1 MKKIYVITA
10 IILLMA
16 TLLTL
21 VSCKED
27 TPDPSTDSSTESST
41 PIEDSSVD
49 ESLDLSMDD
58 SSVEEG
64 SVDDSS
70 TEDSSTED
78 ITSDIPE
85 DSSEEESNPE
95 ESIPEESAPEES
107 NPSEDVSEESIP
119 SESSEEVSEEPEVS
133 EEEPKECV
141 HSYKTSVV
149 KATCKAGGYTLHK
162 CEKCGEEYKTDK
174 TEKSEHQFGEM
185 WTGLLNNILVVQ
197 CKACGAEPLS
207 NAKCEH
213 RFVVMEWYNEE
224 YDCPVYYLCEVCG
237 KIENRYDCG
246 NPVHK
251 QYKTCD
257 NPSEHANYVSKE
269 EKGCRHCGEHDCL
282 CIYTNKSEDC
292 PKYDPMKDDR
302 VICQK
307 CGKERG
313 IGLGKCTTLLMD
325 GNCIHCDA
333 FIKAGECHECP
344 YELKTEYYY
353 FDANGG
359 DLNGFPEMIEGKEGK
374 TTAVIGYPIP
384 VREGYVFLGW
394 DEKSVVSAEE
404 LELFATLVDI
414 QGLPGSVYPAGTWYA
429 VWMKK

>member
-70 TEDSSTED
+70 EEDSSTED

-85 DSSEEESNPE
+85 VSSEEESN
-95 ESIPEESAPEES
+95 PEESAPEES

-149 KATCKAGGYTLHK
+149 EATCKAGGYTLHK

-174 TEKSEHQFGEM
+174 TEKGEHQFVADE
-185 WTGLLNNILVVQ
+185 TYI
-197 CKACGAEPLS
+197 
-207 NAKCEH
+207 
-213 RFVVMEWYNEE
+213 EE
-224 YDCPVYYLCEVCG
+224 YGCPVYYDCTVCG
-237 KIENRYDCG
+237 ASENRYDCG

-251 QYKTCD
+251 QYGKCEFPD
-257 NPSEHANYVSKE
+257 EHNMLVHE
-269 EKGCRHCGEHDCL
+269 EEEGCYYCGEHDCVA
-282 CIYTNKSEDC
+282 IYTYNEAC
-292 PKYDPMKDDR
+292 PEYDITKDR
-302 VICQK
+302 TKTCQD
-307 CGKERG
+307 CGKPVG
-313 IGLGKCTTLLMD
+313 IGKGKCAQGFCD
-325 GNCIHCDA
+325 GECSYCGT
-333 FIKAGECHECP
+333 FTKAGECHECP

-359 DLNGFPEMIEGKEGK
+359 DLNGFPEMIETKEGYG
-374 TTAVIGYPIP
+374 AVVSGHATP
-384 VREGYVFLGW
+384 VRGGYTFLCW
-394 DEKSVVSAEE
+394 NKTPTMSAHEIE
-404 LELFATLVDI
+404 I
-414 QGLPGSVYPAGTWYA
+414 QTIIGHQGDVYPAGTWYA
-429 VWMKK
+429 IWVKE